1 MSASAHDRGYRQAV
15 RRLHA
20 LGPRPTGELLAEIA
34 ARCPDAAPVLRARLA
49 RYAEIDPDVVRWL
62 GADDWLDEQDLIRV
76 VAGGRS

>member
-1 MSASAHDRGYRQAV
+1 MNPLARDRTFRAEV

-34 ARCPDAAPVLRARLA
+34 TRHPAVAPVLRARLA
-49 RYAEIDPDVVRWL
+49 RYAAMDPDVVRWL